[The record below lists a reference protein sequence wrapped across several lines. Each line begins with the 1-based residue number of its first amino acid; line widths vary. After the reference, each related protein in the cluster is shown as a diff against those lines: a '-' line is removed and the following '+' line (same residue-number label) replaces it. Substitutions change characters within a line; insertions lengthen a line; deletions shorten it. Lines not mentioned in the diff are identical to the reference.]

1 MIPQLLLYKIMQ
13 LFAVM
18 LLGFIIV
25 KAKVVKS
32 TDSLV
37 LSKISLY
44 LLMPA
49 NIIAAFNVKIT
60 DEIVEGILLSLI
72 AAVVIHIILLI
83 IDFFYKKLF
92 HGTPVERASIIYS
105 NAANLII
112 PIVAF
117 ILGDEWVIYSC
128 TYVSV
133 QLVLIWTQGV
143 TLFSKQEKFNIKKIL
158 LNTNIIAI
166 AVGAT
171 LMITGI
177 RLPKFAS
184 DLSSSL
190 GTMIGNVGMLIA
202 GMTAADMDFKK
213 MLANKRLYLVT
224 LMRNII
230 CPFIILLLLRG
241 VLPYIPTENASDI
254 LLVTFL
260 ATMTPS
266 AAMMMQF
273 AQVYDTE
280 VEYSVA
286 INIITTV
293 VCIVTMPVFVA
304 LYSL

>member
-1 MIPQLLLYKIMQ
+1 MIPQLLIYKIMQ

-49 NIIAAFNVKIT
+49 NIIAAFNVQIT
-60 DEIVEGILLSLI
+60 DEIVGGILLSLV
-72 AAVVIHIILLI
+72 AAVVIHLILLA
-83 IDFFYKKLF
+83 IDLVYKKLF
-92 HGTPVERASIIYS
+92 HGTAVERASIIYS

-112 PIVAF
+112 PIVGF
-117 ILGDEWVIYSC
+117 ILGEEWIIYTC
-128 TYVSV
+128 TYISV
-133 QLVLIWTQGV
+133 QLFLVWTHGV
-143 TLFSKQEKFNIKKIL
+143 QLFSKDKKFDFKKIL
-158 LNTNIIAI
+158 FNTNLIAI
-166 AVGAT
+166 VVGAA
-171 LMITGI
+171 LMVSGI
-177 RLPKFAS
+177 RLPRFVS

-202 GMTAADMDFKK
+202 GMTAADMNFKK
-213 MLANKRLYLVT
+213 MLCNKRLYLVT
-224 LMRNII
+224 VMRNIV
-230 CPFIILLLLRG
+230 CPLIVLVLLKIALLYVDMPNASEILL
-241 VLPYIPTENASDI
+241 I
-254 LLVTFL
+254 TFL
-260 ATMTPS
+260 AAMTPS

-304 LYSL
+304 LYSM

>member
-13 LFAVM
+13 LFVVM
-18 LLGFIIV
+18 ILGFIIV

-32 TDSLV
+32 SDSLV

-60 DEIVEGILLSLI
+60 DEIVDGILLSFV
-72 AAVVIHIILLI
+72 AAVVIHIVLLI
-83 IDFFYKKLF
+83 IDFLYKKIF
-92 HGTPVERASIIYS
+92 HGTSVERASIIYS

-133 QLVLIWTQGV
+133 QLLLIWTQGV
-143 TLFSKQEKFNIKKIL
+143 QLFSKGEKFNIKKIIF
-158 LNTNIIAI
+158 NTNLIAI

-171 LMITGI
+171 FMISGI
-177 RLPKFAS
+177 RLPKFAG

-202 GMTAADMDFKK
+202 GMTAADMDFKT
-213 MLANKRLYLVT
+213 MLKNKRLYLV
-224 LMRNII
+224 LVMRNII
-230 CPFIILLLLRG
+230 CPMVMLLLIKL
-241 VLPYIPTENASDI
+241 VLPVIHIADAESI

-266 AAMMMQF
+266 ASMIMQL
-273 AQVYDTE
+273 AQVYNTE
-280 VEYSVA
+280 VKYSVA

-293 VCIVTMPVFVA
+293 VCVATMPVFVY
-304 LYSL
+304 LYSM